1 MAASHD
7 GPAAYP
13 EAEDCGDST
22 TLHLVNRVKQ
32 GDEQALAD
40 LMARFLPRLRR
51 WASGRLPGPV
61 RDLADTSDL
70 VQDVLLQSFQ
80 RIRGLDLDRE
90 GGLQAY
96 LRQAILNRIRDEFRK
111 AKRRPEAVELESAH
125 AEGGP
130 SPLEAA
136 IGRQALDRYEAALAE
151 LRPIDREAIIARIEL
166 GFTYEEVAQLIGK
179 PSANAARMAVER
191 ALVRLV
197 ERLRA

>member
-1 MAASHD
+1 MAAPDD
-7 GPAAYP
+7 GPADLDAR
-13 EAEDCGDST
+13 DWRDST
-22 TLHLVNRVKQ
+22 TLHLVNRVKL
-32 GDEQALAD
+32 GDERALTD
-40 LMARFLPRLRR
+40 LLTRFLPRLQR
-51 WASGRLPGPV
+51 WASGRLPGPL

-80 RIRGLDLDRE
+80 KIKGLELDRE

-96 LRQAILNRIRDEFRK
+96 PRQAILNRIRDEFRK
-111 AKRRPEAVELESAH
+111 AKRRPEAIELESAQ
-125 AEGGP
+125 AADGP

-166 GFTYEEVAQLIGK
+166 GFTFEEVAQLIGK

>member
-1 MAASHD
+1 MA
-7 GPAAYP
+7 GPRD
-13 EAEDCGDST
+13 ERSDEDDDAEWSEST
-22 TLHLVNRVKQ
+22 TLHLIGRAKQ

-40 LMARFLPRLRR
+40 LLARFLPRLRR

-80 RIRGLDLDRE
+80 KIKGLELNRE

-111 AKRRPEAVELESAH
+111 AKRRTEAVELESAH
-125 AEGGP
+125 PGDGP

-136 IGRQALDRYEAALAE
+136 IGREALGRYEAALAE
-151 LRPIDREAIIARIEL
+151 MRPVDREAIIARIEL
-166 GFTYEEVAQLIGK
+166 GFTYDEVADLLGK
-179 PSANAARMAVER
+179 PTANAARMAVER
-191 ALVRLV
+191 AMVRLI
-197 ERLRA
+197 ERLRT

>member
-1 MAASHD
+1 MTAPQHRRAAASR
-7 GPAAYP
+7 AA
-13 EAEDCGDST
+13 DTGDST
-22 TLHLVNRVKQ
+22 TLHLIDRVKQ

-40 LMARFLPRLRR
+40 LLARFLPRLRR
-51 WASGRLPGPV
+51 WASGRLPGSV

-70 VQDVLLQSFQ
+70 VQDVLLQSFH
-80 RIRGLDLDRE
+80 RIQGLELDRE

-111 AKRRPEAVELESAH
+111 ARRRPEAVELESAR
-125 AEGGP
+125 AGDGP

-136 IGRQALDRYEAALAE
+136 IGRQALDRYEAALAG
-151 LRPIDREAIIARIEL
+151 LRPLDREAIIARIEL
-166 GFTYEEVAQLIGK
+166 GFTYDEVAQLLGK

-197 ERLRA
+197 ERLRE

>member
-1 MAASHD
+1 MA
-7 GPAAYP
+7 GPGGGRP
-13 EAEDCGDST
+13 PHTDDEDWSEST
-22 TLHLVNRVKQ
+22 TLHLIGRVKQ
-32 GDEQALAD
+32 GDEQAMAD
-40 LMARFLPRLRR
+40 LLARFLPRLRR

-80 RIRGLDLDRE
+80 KIRGLELERE

-111 AKRRPEAVELESAH
+111 SKRRPEAVELESAQPG
-125 AEGGP
+125 EGP

-151 LRPIDREAIIARIEL
+151 MRPVDREAIIARIEL
-166 GFTYEEVAQLIGK
+166 GFTYDEVADLLGK
-179 PSANAARMAVER
+179 PTANAARMSVER
-191 ALVRLV
+191 AMVRLI
-197 ERLRA
+197 ERLRT